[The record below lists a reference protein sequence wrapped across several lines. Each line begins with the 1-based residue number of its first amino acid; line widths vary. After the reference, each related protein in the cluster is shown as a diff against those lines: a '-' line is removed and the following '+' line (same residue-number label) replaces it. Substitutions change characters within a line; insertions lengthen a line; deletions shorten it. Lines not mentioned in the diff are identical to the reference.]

1 MGLVVRPWVKLGGRD
16 RGGAV
21 YLYQY
26 RVETR
31 MLPMGMDA
39 FVAVVVPYIDIHIG
53 M

>member
-21 YLYQY
+21 YQY

-31 MLPMGMDA
+31 MLPMGMEA
-39 FVAVVVPYIDIHIG
+39 FVALVVPYSYY
-53 M
+53 